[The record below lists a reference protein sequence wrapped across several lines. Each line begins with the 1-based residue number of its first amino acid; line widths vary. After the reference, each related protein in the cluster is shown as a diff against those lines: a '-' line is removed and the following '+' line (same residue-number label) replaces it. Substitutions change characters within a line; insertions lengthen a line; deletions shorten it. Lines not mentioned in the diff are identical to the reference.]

1 VPGMMTS
8 EFQPLL
14 INFAVGLTLVGWVA
28 VLVAC
33 FLWDRG
39 STGPG
44 PVPGPLPV
52 DHPTAVAPGPPGEP
66 DLTPPSTSEE
76 ALEEVARLE
85 ALWALPAHEANS
97 RRD

>member
-1 VPGMMTS
+1 MMTS
-8 EFQPLL
+8 EFHPLL

-39 STGPG
+39 SPAGRELAPE
-44 PVPGPLPV
+44 PLPA
-52 DHPTAVAPGPPGEP
+52 DDAVSSAPDPFGQP
-66 DLTPPSTSEE
+66 DLDAPSTSAE

-85 ALWALPAHEANS
+85 AVWALPPHEANTS
-97 RRD
+97 RD